1 MAGRRSNGEG
11 SITRRKDGRW
21 QASVRLKG
29 TRRTVYGKTER
40 EARRKLL
47 ELQRQI
53 NTPDA
58 LPPLARHTVNELI
71 NTWLASASNLRPST
85 SAQYRKFFDAYARP
99 LLGEMQ
105 LASVTPSLLQ
115 QFYGDLTPSIAAHV
129 HAVLHRAFAVA
140 VRWEWMAAN
149 PCAKV
154 LKPAHR
160 PARKTIWNLAEL
172 DNFLAGTSGHWLSP
186 LWWLLVV
193 TGARLGEAL
202 ALCWS
207 DFSAESAV
215 LTIARTLHRINREWI
230 ITEPKTAA
238 GMRAITL
245 PPAGAEAL
253 AAQRQ
258 QQEAWRAAAG
268 QRWEEAGLIFT
279 GELGRPVHHG
289 TVAHAIKRECKR
301 LGLPAVTP
309 HGLRHLHAS
318 LLIHSGVPITAVS
331 ARLGHATPQVTMT
344 LYAHALPGQD
354 DLAAKAIS
362 DALAGAVKGDGEPES
377 DS

>member
-21 QASVRLKG
+21 QASIRLKG

-40 EARRKLL
+40 EARKKLL
-47 ELQRQI
+47 ELQRQVNI
-53 NTPDA
+53 LNTPPA
-58 LPPLARHTVNELI
+58 LVHYTVNELI
-71 NTWLASASNLRPST
+71 DAWLTSVSNLKPST
-85 SAQYRKFFDAYARP
+85 VAQYRKFFDAYARSP
-99 LLGEMQ
+99 LGEMQ
-105 LASVTPSLLQ
+105 LASVTPALFQRLYSE
-115 QFYGDLTPSIAAHV
+115 LTPSIAAHV

-154 LKPAHR
+154 LKPAHK
-160 PARKTIWNLAEL
+160 PARKAIWTQAEL
-172 DNFLAGTSGHWLSP
+172 ANFLAGTTEHWLGP
-186 LWWLLVV
+186 LWWLLIT
-193 TGARLGEAL
+193 TGIRLGEAL
-202 ALCWS
+202 ALRWS
-207 DFSAESAV
+207 DFNREGNRI
-215 LTIARTLHRINREWI
+215 TIARTLHRINGEWVI
-230 ITEPKTAA
+230 STPKTEAGLRTVALPQAA
-238 GMRAITL
+238 AD
-245 PPAGAEAL
+245 AL
-253 AAQRQ
+253 AVQRERQ
-258 QQEAWRAAAG
+258 AAK
-268 QRWEEAGLIFT
+268 REDTDLIFT
-279 GELGRPVHHG
+279 GEAGQPVHHS
-289 TVAHAIKRECKR
+289 TVAHAMKRECKR
-301 LGLPAVTP
+301 LNLPAVTP
-309 HGLRHLHAS
+309 HSLRHLHAS